1 MNDPAW
7 TQVGMNPY
15 RHSFFYDKST
25 GEALIGAEEVI
36 QVGALVLAKNVQR
49 APFGSQAFNDNF
61 TFKNKLGE
69 QIQFSEMSRDD
80 SRINAL
86 RNEYYNNDVTSDVLV
101 EAAKKEYGLD
111 QAAAEMLVSKAIGS
125 VLDIK
130 PYESNNKA
138 ELSDE
143 QMPTEVESILDKYTQ
158 GYEKDKADKLK
169 EEKKKKTFADYAV
182 QLYDSKFKIR
192 RILQSLSDVQTLSS
206 ARLRNIMGKAKAS
219 SMEAQQAIA
228 EIYGGLG
235 EKQIK
240 ALDELIFALRVIQL
254 DKNNSEKVYIEYDRL
269 RKQFIRENNGKL
281 PNEKDLERL
290 MEDARKSVPEINH
303 GLLDSRLLYTA
314 KTAQNLID
322 ALRGAY
328 STEDFD
334 NLMSRAAAY
343 KRVGNES
350 INKMQE
356 AGMLSKEIADKYK
369 DDFYTF
375 RKTLERYYDDYSSN
389 VPIYYKDGVAYYSAF
404 KSLGEGSKES
414 YFQRDSRV
422 LLAENIL
429 IVNKAIAK
437 NNLRKS
443 IFDDIMSNPKDFFT
457 NADSKQLV
465 ITDKNGAD
473 LSFAFKPAVY
483 ERTKD
488 GNVKQEAAGYI
499 AKPAS
504 EGFVNVPFRVDGK
517 LQYFQMQKDLYDEVE
532 GLNSVFNPQDSG
544 GIVMKYYDVSNAANT
559 MLTATQTRYSPFF
572 FWRNMSMDIRHQVHF
587 TDFWTSDKN
596 LLKSNV
602 FSAYGRLLFASIKN
616 TKKIISNDED
626 MLKLIDEA
634 TKVGLFM
641 DTYSE
646 AKEQVKRSSEIDVE
660 SLSLN
665 KQSKWESVKKG
676 FGFMNV
682 KTEIAMRISAYEQA
696 KKHLTEQYKKLHNI
710 TELNKAQSDE
720 INEIAS
726 AQARGYTDFAQKGT
740 ITPHLNFAYL
750 NASIQGL
757 GSALEYSYDNP
768 AKTLRKSSE
777 LFIGHML
784 WTTMLMMAIPD
795 LYDELDDY
803 TKDVH
808 MLSPIGFMKDK
819 LLDSL
824 GVPSF
829 FIPTS
834 KIDPTLVPL
843 MGVARR
849 TAEHFVKNMRGEQTE
864 PLTYEE
870 VARLINIALPSI
882 FSIPEKTAPVDAAA
896 DWGSKILSGSALLS
910 GGTKLFF
917 GYDAFR
923 GQDVDAK
930 GFQKSSNLLDGMHN
944 PDIPYLY
951 KIFAKASAL
960 ATEDPNKMLSPAR
973 INAAAESIIGS
984 PKSSFL
990 TGILT
995 AVTSDIAN
1003 LIIPASEIEKS
1014 DITLFNPKNI
1024 LKSFGVLTDSGLK
1037 ERLQNRKFL
1046 EESGKLNLKAA
1057 DIETI
1062 ADKNIDLFYKQNPAT
1077 FMSRVEKYSQEWDYA
1092 GDEDAT
1098 DRLIKKAELKFDKL
1112 EKKSGIPKDISTEVK
1127 IIYYT
1132 KGSDNQAKMLKSIA
1146 GEDNRMATKILESLS
1161 GFGMDEGKVIEIE
1174 EKYYKK

>member
-1 MNDPAW
+1 
-7 TQVGMNPY
+7 
-15 RHSFFYDKST
+15 
-25 GEALIGAEEVI
+25 
-36 QVGALVLAKNVQR
+36 
-49 APFGSQAFNDNF
+49 
-61 TFKNKLGE
+61 
-69 QIQFSEMSRDD
+69 
-80 SRINAL
+80 
-86 RNEYYNNDVTSDVLV
+86 
-101 EAAKKEYGLD
+101 
-111 QAAAEMLVSKAIGS
+111 
-125 VLDIK
+125 
-130 PYESNNKA
+130 
-138 ELSDE
+138 
-143 QMPTEVESILDKYTQ
+143 MPTEVESILEKYTQ
-158 GYEKDKADKLK
+158 GYEKDKTDKLK